1 MVAWLNGYKTM
12 IKKYLKLEDIKA
24 YVISRE
30 LSKIVWE
37 EVINWDHFGKK
48 TIGDQFV
55 RATDSIA
62 ANIAEGFGRYHKK
75 DKIKFY
81 YNARGSLYE
90 SLYWLELAYE
100 RNLIKNDTYESLLN
114 KFNILPMEINY
125 QIKITNEKLTI

>member
-1 MVAWLNGYKTM
+1 MVM

-30 LSKIVWE
+30 LSKMVWE
-37 EVINWDHFGKK
+37 EVGKWDYFGKK
-48 TIGDQFV
+48 TMGDQFV
-55 RATDSIA
+55 RSTDSIG

-90 SLYWLELAYE
+90 SLHWLELAYE
-100 RNLIKNDTYESLLN
+100 RDFIKKDVYELLLN
-114 KFNILPMEINY
+114 KFNLLPMEINY
-125 QIKITNEKLTI
+125 QIKITNEKLKA

>member
-1 MVAWLNGYKTM
+1 M

-30 LSKIVWE
+30 LSKMVWE
-37 EVINWDHFGKK
+37 EVSKWDYFGKK

-55 RATDSIA
+55 RSTDSIG
-62 ANIAEGFGRYHKK
+62 ANLAEGFGRYHKK

-90 SLYWLELAYE
+90 SLHWLELAYE
-100 RNLIKNDTYESLLN
+100 RDLIKKDVYELLLN
-114 KFNILPMEINY
+114 KFNLLPMEINY
-125 QIKITNEKLTI
+125 QIKITNEKLKA